1 MANIRYILNLLWVVF
16 GVYWFASAF
25 RTASRGK
32 RIATDEA
39 SRWRWARLAILAV
52 TFVLLLSSSL
62 SIGPLGWRFVPHS
75 AEVAWLGVAITV
87 AGIALAAW
95 ARQSLGENWSDKIVL
110 KVDHQLVRNG
120 PYAYLRH
127 PIYSGVLLG
136 IAGTALAV
144 GEVRGILALVLLG
157 SSYWVKA
164 IREEKVLVSQF
175 GDAFE
180 DYRRSAGFLI
190 PRLRH

>member
-1 MANIRYILNLLWVVF
+1 M
-16 GVYWFASAF
+16 
-25 RTASRGK
+25 
-32 RIATDEA
+32 
-39 SRWRWARLAILAV
+39 
-52 TFVLLLSSSL
+52 
-62 SIGPLGWRFVPHS
+62 PHS